1 MEVIVLKQRLKGV
14 QPLFSNTPTPTPE
27 EDEHEMSMLLGEH
40 LDEEGFNREL
50 KAHTDRIRIL
60 ETELQRARSEAYQT
74 GFMEGQRIAEAEAQ
88 KKFNHSTQEFS
99 KTVHT
104 IHNEFTTV
112 IEKLAEPVLHLALGA
127 AERIVQRELTLDDH
141 SNQVLIAQV
150 QRILNETATQ
160 TRAVIQVNSAQLEWI
175 TGSEVLNQLNI
186 PQKGNLRFIP
196 NPKLGPGECLLE
208 TEDYL
213 VDGTIHSQLN
223 QLEKALKESDAT
235 DSI

>member
-1 MEVIVLKQRLKGV
+1 VIVLKHRLKGV
-14 QPLFSNTPTPTPE
+14 QPLFSNTNTPTPE

-60 ETELQRARSEAYQT
+60 EAELQRARSEAYQT
-74 GFMEGQRIAEAEAQ
+74 GFLEGQRIAQAEAQ
-88 KKFNHSTQEFS
+88 KQFAQTTQEFS
-99 KTVHT
+99 KTIHN
-104 IHNEFTTV
+104 IHNEFTSVMET
-112 IEKLAEPVLHLALGA
+112 LAEPVLHLALGA
-127 AERIVQRELTLDDH
+127 AERIIQRELSLDDH
-141 SNQVLIAQV
+141 ANQVLLTQV
-150 QRILNETATQ
+150 QRVLNETATQ

-175 TGSEVLNQLNI
+175 TGIEVLKQLNV
-186 PQKGNLRFIP
+186 PQKGNLRFIA

-213 VDGTIHSQLN
+213 IDGTIHSQLN